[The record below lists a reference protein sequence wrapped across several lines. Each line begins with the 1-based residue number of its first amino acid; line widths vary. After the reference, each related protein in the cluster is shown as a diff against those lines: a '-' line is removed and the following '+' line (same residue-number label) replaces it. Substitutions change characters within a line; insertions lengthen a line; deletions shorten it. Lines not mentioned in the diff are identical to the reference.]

1 MNIMLEIRPQL
12 ITIQFQM
19 LGEKL
24 KKGLRMTGEYIGD
37 DDSGLEVDTEA
48 LEMEGPIDP
57 EEISINLKVNITIS
71 FNCIF
76 SPRSNNVLPT
86 HSNDPHL

>member
-1 MNIMLEIRPQL
+1 MLEIRPQL

-76 SPRSNNVLPT
+76 SPWSNNVLPT

>member
-1 MNIMLEIRPQL
+1 
-12 ITIQFQM
+12 M

-57 EEISINLKVNITIS
+57 DEISINLKVNITIWFQLIQMILIYDNLS
-71 FNCIF
+71 CRN
-76 SPRSNNVLPT
+76 
-86 HSNDPHL
+86 

>member
-57 EEISINLKVNITIS
+57 DEISINLKVNFTI
-71 FNCIF
+71 
-76 SPRSNNVLPT
+76 
-86 HSNDPHL
+86 

>member
-1 MNIMLEIRPQL
+1 
-12 ITIQFQM
+12 M

-24 KKGLRMTGEYIGD
+24 KKGLKMVGEYIGD

-57 EEISINLKVNITIS
+57 DNISINLKV
-71 FNCIF
+71 
-76 SPRSNNVLPT
+76 PT
-86 HSNDPHL
+86 LQF